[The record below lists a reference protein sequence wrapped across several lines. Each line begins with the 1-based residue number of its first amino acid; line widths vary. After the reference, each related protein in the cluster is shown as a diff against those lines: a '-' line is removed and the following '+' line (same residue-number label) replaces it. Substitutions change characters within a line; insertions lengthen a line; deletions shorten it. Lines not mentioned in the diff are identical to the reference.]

1 MVEGGVAGADY
12 LRLAGVADC
21 SSSSLEDNA
30 DELSE
35 EDKESLPF
43 SLPSLEEV
51 SLSVDAISI
60 GVDYMPFESNRIIH
74 FFGW

>member
-1 MVEGGVAGADY
+1 M
-12 LRLAGVADC
+12 RPAGVADC

-35 EDKESLPF
+35 EDKESLPS

-60 GVDYMPFESNRIIH
+60 SS
-74 FFGW
+74 